1 MTTTS
6 KKLTN
11 ILKFGEI
18 VQHDG
23 YTMQEAGTIQLGK
36 SSFDVKLQ
44 AFPNGEVTTWL
55 HGARGAE
62 YILQPLSSIENSGK
76 YRIMSF
82 GSGAFLRRA
91 GNEVRIFMF
100 GNLIEEI

>member
-1 MTTTS
+1 MTTAS

-11 ILKFGEI
+11 TLKFGEI

-36 SSFDVKLQ
+36 SSFTVELQ
-44 AFPNGEVTTWL
+44 VFPNGEITTWL
-55 HGARGAE
+55 HGTRGAD
-62 YILQPLSSIENSGK
+62 YILQPVSMFESTGK

-82 GSGAFLRRA
+82 NSGAFLRRS
-91 GNEVRIFMF
+91 GNEVRVFMF
-100 GNLIEEI
+100 GNIIEEI